1 MQAAGYALG
10 SVRWD
15 CAHVVLASA
24 CVTDSDRTSMGL
36 MVVGVELVAK
46 RAGVSIATVSR
57 ALRAVPGVSAATRK
71 RVQDAATE
79 LGYSASPAAS
89 RLATG
94 RTMTVGIVVPV
105 LAKWFFGKV
114 VGEAAHALQEAGFD
128 VLLHELATAGQR
140 ERFFGTGQLHGRTD
154 GVIIVALQPSR
165 EELDSLVSQG
175 QAVVLLGGQSEGVGS
190 VSVDNVGAGRAAV
203 RHLLNLGHQRIAFIG
218 IRDEEGSNLGGV
230 PPLERLMGYRQALAE
245 AGLDARDDLVQF
257 DENSVDGGA
266 AAISRLLVTEVPATA
281 AFVASDEMAFGVLK
295 ILRQAGLEVPG
306 DFSVLGF
313 DNHELCDVVGL
324 TTMDHDVAGQGQD
337 AARILLD
344 TLHGELPTAS
354 SRHTR
359 LVIRESTA
367 PPRTLRA
374 LSLDLGSPDSAG
386 HPGNR

>member
-1 MQAAGYALG
+1 
-10 SVRWD
+10 
-15 CAHVVLASA
+15 
-24 CVTDSDRTSMGL
+24 
-36 MVVGVELVAK
+36 
-46 RAGVSIATVSR
+46 
-57 ALRAVPGVSAATRK
+57 
-71 RVQDAATE
+71 
-79 LGYSASPAAS
+79 
-89 RLATG
+89 
-94 RTMTVGIVVPV
+94 MTVGIVVPV

-114 VGEAAHALQEAGFD
+114 IGEAAHALREAGFD
-128 VLLHELATAGQR
+128 VLLYELATAGQR

-203 RHLLNLGHQRIAFIG
+203 RHLLNLGHQRIAFVG

-245 AGLDARDDLVQF
+245 AGLEAGDDLLQL

-266 AAISRLLVTEVPATA
+266 AAISRLLVAEVPPTA
-281 AFVASDEMAFGVLK
+281 VFVASDEMAFGVLK

-374 LSLDLGSPDSAG
+374 LSIDPGSPDSAG